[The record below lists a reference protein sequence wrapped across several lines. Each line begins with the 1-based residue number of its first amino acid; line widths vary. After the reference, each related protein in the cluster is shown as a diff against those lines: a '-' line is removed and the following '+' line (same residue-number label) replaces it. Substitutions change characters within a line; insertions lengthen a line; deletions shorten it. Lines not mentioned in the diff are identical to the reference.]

1 MIFGSKDFN
10 SDAKRS
16 QDGWKKVSHLA
27 RRTIF
32 LCFLVFMSVGC
43 TGAPGYRGEAGTPF
57 NFNGERFSNLSTA
70 FPARADSLEIWRTA
84 RQTTEKSL
92 VRLPLRPRSQGVG
105 PARAVFINHATVLV
119 EIGGYTVLTDPLY
132 SDYAGPWR
140 LGSPKRGHAPGIA
153 FDDLPP
159 IDLVILSHDH
169 FDHLDIPT
177 LRRLEERD
185 HPTILAGLG
194 TASLLSEYGL
204 SDTID
209 LAWFEAI
216 QLEGLRIVFL
226 PAEHGSRRS
235 LADGY
240 NTLWG
245 SFLLKAEKNSV
256 YFAGDTGWGDHF
268 DNIRFHYGAP
278 DLALLPLRPKKGI
291 SDHHPPH
298 IYAEQAVLAHLVLGA
313 TKSMAI
319 HFGTLGAAYANR
331 AARTRELEEAIARH
345 HVDAA
350 DYLIPF
356 PGDEIRVPSRHTDA
370 LTSPPPVEL
379 PPRQ

>member
-1 MIFGSKDFN
+1 MTR
-10 SDAKRS
+10 DAKHFKSEAERS
-16 QDGWKKVSHLA
+16 QDGWEKTSHLA
-27 RRTIF
+27 SRAAFVMAVFF
-32 LCFLVFMSVGC
+32 LSFGC
-43 TGAPGYRGEAGTPF
+43 TGAPGYRGEAGAPF
-57 NFNGERFSNLSTA
+57 NFNGERFSNLSSA
-70 FPARADSLEIWRTA
+70 FPRREDSLEIWRSA
-84 RQTTEKSL
+84 RKTTEKSL
-92 VRLPLRPRSQGVG
+92 VRLPLLPRSQDVG
-105 PARAVFINHATVLV
+105 RARAVFINHATVLV
-119 EIGGYTVLTDPLY
+119 QIGGYTVLTDPLY

-140 LGSPKRGHAPGIA
+140 LGSPKRRHPPGIA

-159 IDLVILSHDH
+159 VDLIILSHDH

-185 HPTILAGLG
+185 HPTIIAGLG
-194 TASLLSEYGL
+194 TAALLSEYGV
-204 SDTID
+204 SNAID

-216 QLEGLRIVFL
+216 QLMGLRIVFL

-245 SFLLKAEKNSV
+245 SFFLKAEKHSV

-278 DLALLPLRPKKGI
+278 DLALLPLRRKKGA

-298 IYAEQAVLAHLVLGA
+298 IYAEQAVLAHLALGA

-319 HFGTLGAAYANR
+319 HFGTLGAAYAQR
-331 AARTRELEEAIARH
+331 AERTSELEEAIARH
-345 HVDAA
+345 HIDAS
-350 DYLIPF
+350 DYMIPF
-356 PGDEIRVPSRHTDA
+356 PGDEIRVPSRLA
-370 LTSPPPVEL
+370 GAPER
-379 PPRQ
+379 RQ